1 MVEGTRGAATTGR
14 GAPDHNMKKDS
25 QEAGVARPKPSV
37 EKK

>member
-1 MVEGTRGAATTGR
+1 MTTTGR
-14 GAPDHNMKKDS
+14 GEPDQNMKKES